1 MDDFSRE
8 LRAFFA
14 AQGAAGRAKASCAS
28 GAVADVS
35 GVLGAS
41 GAVVAGGKAVG
52 VAGAGSAD
60 VCAAAAVSKEG
71 VSVAGLSGKSA
82 ECLSSVTG
90 ADVAGISGAAGV
102 GAESVGGAECGSA
115 AVEEVRMRRFM
126 CVAAFDG
133 TDFEGWQSQAGGNTV
148 QDFIEY
154 RLKSIFGHLVRIHGS
169 GRTDAGVHAR
179 GLVFHFDAVWGHS
192 PEALLRALRSGNS
205 LVVQVLSIREVS
217 GDFHARFSARG
228 KRYVYKIAK
237 GFAMPDLARYRWSL
251 GGKALD
257 VAAMREAAK
266 LFLGERD
273 FKAFSANRGKGARE
287 NTVKTIWRLD
297 VDEIDGGSGL
307 MITVEGSGFLYKM
320 VRMIVGG
327 LVQVG
332 RGNVSPERL
341 KEYLA
346 AAERGNL
353 IQAAPAC
360 GLCLDE
366 VFYSDAPRGGEGFDN
381 P

>member
-1 MDDFSRE
+1 M
-8 LRAFFA
+8 L
-14 AQGAAGRAKASCAS
+14 
-28 GAVADVS
+28 
-35 GVLGAS
+35 
-41 GAVVAGGKAVG
+41 
-52 VAGAGSAD
+52 
-60 VCAAAAVSKEG
+60 
-71 VSVAGLSGKSA
+71 
-82 ECLSSVTG
+82 
-90 ADVAGISGAAGV
+90 
-102 GAESVGGAECGSA
+102 
-115 AVEEVRMRRFM
+115 
-126 CVAAFDG
+126 
-133 TDFEGWQSQAGGNTV
+133 
-148 QDFIEY
+148 
-154 RLKSIFGHLVRIHGS
+154 
-169 GRTDAGVHAR
+169 
-179 GLVFHFDAVWGHS
+179 
-192 PEALLRALRSGNS
+192 
-205 LVVQVLSIREVS
+205 
-217 GDFHARFSARG
+217 
-228 KRYVYKIAK
+228 
-237 GFAMPDLARYRWSL
+237 L

-257 VAAMREAAK
+257 VAAMREVSK

-307 MITVEGSGFLYKM
+307 AITVEGSGFLYKM

-341 KEYLA
+341 KEYLD

-366 VFYSDAPRGGEGFDN
+366 VFYSDAPRGRGGFDN